1 MKISSDQIPQAD
13 MLKDIVKTIDGVS
26 NGART
31 FSEIARVINKVDR
44 QGRYYRKAAEILG
57 FIENSN
63 NVSNLTDAGKE
74 FIRLSDNEKSNALIK
89 AILSTQIFQRMI
101 PFLETH
107 PEGVSSSAL
116 IQFLTEVADLG
127 GPTMAPR
134 RISTLRNWLITTN
147 LVTET
152 NNRLFINRPTINS
165 GSILNFYLQEP
176 LIPHTYALHEY
187 ETVSLRLK
195 KARDLVLFL
204 RNQAK
209 TDRANETHLHLVNL
223 IASQIRKGGAIPKSN
238 SMIDLATTL
247 DNQSIIFEMKS
258 VNSNNVQSQIR
269 AGVSQLYEYRYL
281 QANPTAQLVL
291 AISDPLPDEKT
302 WIIDYLENDRGIML
316 VWDGNES
323 IYSTDRTANQLAFLW
338 S

>member
-116 IQFLTEVADLG
+116 IQFLTEG
-127 GPTMAPR
+127 YPWM
-134 RISTLRNWLITTN
+134 
-147 LVTET
+147 
-152 NNRLFINRPTINS
+152 
-165 GSILNFYLQEP
+165 
-176 LIPHTYALHEY
+176 
-187 ETVSLRLK
+187 
-195 KARDLVLFL
+195 
-204 RNQAK
+204 
-209 TDRANETHLHLVNL
+209 
-223 IASQIRKGGAIPKSN
+223 
-238 SMIDLATTL
+238 
-247 DNQSIIFEMKS
+247 
-258 VNSNNVQSQIR
+258 
-269 AGVSQLYEYRYL
+269 
-281 QANPTAQLVL
+281 
-291 AISDPLPDEKT
+291 
-302 WIIDYLENDRGIML
+302 
-316 VWDGNES
+316 
-323 IYSTDRTANQLAFLW
+323 
-338 S
+338 